1 MNKSELVATIV
12 EKTGSTKK
20 DAEMIMNAT
29 FEAISDA
36 LAKGDKVS
44 LIGFGNFEVR
54 ERAAREGK
62 NPQTGE
68 KIQISEDRWLFT
80 VRGSYC
86 LMLRIYEMYSSTF
99 ARYSRVGSSPKLS
112 RHQLKNKLIFLQ
124 YVLMVFFNLPLSFKY
139 SENSSVIL
147 IRSFL
152 LCLL

>member
-1 MNKSELVATIV
+1 MNKSELVAAIV

-68 KIQISEDRWLFT
+68 KIQIAACKVPAFKP
-80 VRGSYC
+80 GK
-86 LMLRIYEMYSSTF
+86 
-99 ARYSRVGSSPKLS
+99 A
-112 RHQLKNKLIFLQ
+112 LKDIVQ
-124 YVLMVFFNLPLSFKY
+124 
-139 SENSSVIL
+139 
-147 IRSFL
+147 
-152 LCLL
+152 